1 MNLNFEPVIAS
12 LPLLIDGIWVTLTFT
27 LLSGIVGF
35 VWGTVLGLIRIST
48 IKPLIWFAT
57 AYISI
62 FRGTPLLVQLFL
74 IYFAAPQLTGYD
86 ISALEAG
93 VLAFGLNSAAY
104 IAEIIRGGILAVDK
118 GQREAAMSL
127 GIPYRKMMFA
137 IILPQALKHILP
149 ALVNECVAL
158 IKESSLVSTIGVMD
172 ILRGA
177 QVIQNAHF
185 LAFEPLIIA
194 AVIYYIIVMIL
205 TTFAHLLERRLRVS
219 D

>member
-1 MNLNFEPVIAS
+1 MNFDPVFAS

-27 LLSGIVGF
+27 LLSAIVGF
-35 VWGTVLGLIRIST
+35 IWGTILGLIRIST
-48 IKPLIWFAT
+48 FKPLIWFAT

-62 FRGTPLLVQLFL
+62 FRGTPLLVQLSL

-127 GIPYRKMMFA
+127 GIPYRKTMFA

-149 ALVNECVAL
+149 ALVNESVAL
-158 IKESSLVSTIGVMD
+158 VKESSLVSTIGVMD

-185 LAFEPLIIA
+185 IAFEPLIIA
-194 AVIYYIIVMIL
+194 GIIYYIIVMIL
-205 TTFAHLLERRLRVS
+205 TTFARILERRVRRS

>member
-1 MNLNFEPVIAS
+1 MNLNFDPVFAS

-27 LLSGIVGF
+27 LLSAIVGF
-35 VWGTVLGLIRIST
+35 FWGTILGLIRISSF
-48 IKPLIWFAT
+48 KPLVWLAT

-74 IYFAAPQLTGYD
+74 IYFATPQLTGYN

-127 GIPYRKMMFA
+127 GIPYRKTMFA

-149 ALVNECVAL
+149 ALVNESIAL

-177 QVIQNAHF
+177 QVIQTANF
-185 LAFEPLIIA
+185 IAFEPFIIA
-194 AVIYYIIVMIL
+194 GIMYYIIVMIL
-205 TTFAHLLERRLRVS
+205 TTLARQLERRMRRS